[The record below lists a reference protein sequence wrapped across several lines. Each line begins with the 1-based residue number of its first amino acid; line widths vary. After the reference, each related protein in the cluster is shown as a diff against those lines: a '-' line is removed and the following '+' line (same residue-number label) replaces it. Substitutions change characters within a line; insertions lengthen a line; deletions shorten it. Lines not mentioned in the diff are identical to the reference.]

1 MRRRI
6 PVKLA
11 SEKMSTTKLNM
22 IFSTPV
28 TLFTP
33 SLISEALHCFDK
45 RTFLPSSQTRKVT
58 CAGIKVC
65 VCE

>member
-1 MRRRI
+1 
-6 PVKLA
+6 
-11 SEKMSTTKLNM
+11 
-22 IFSTPV
+22 
-28 TLFTP
+28 
-33 SLISEALHCFDK
+33 LISEALHCFDK